1 MTAAR
6 HIARQTAISI
16 VINMVLSAFF
26 FLLLF
31 GGQEFVAV
39 WGVRGLA
46 ADFVPQS
53 FMITLMSVLMPGL
66 ASERKLR
73 AAQLIPLAEGT
84 RLPRHVGLRA
94 LVLAV
99 PAALAGG
106 AGMAAVLGLAGVD
119 AIAWAPALGFKIAYG
134 GLLGSIVTPIGLRA
148 ALARRH
154 AAKA

>member
-1 MTAAR
+1 MTAAQ
-6 HIARQTAISI
+6 HIARQTALSI
-16 VINMVLSAFF
+16 VINMALSTLF

-66 ASERKLR
+66 ATERKLR
-73 AAQLIPLAEGT
+73 AGQVAPFAHGT
-84 RLPRHVGLRA
+84 RLPRHAGLRA

-99 PAALAGG
+99 PTALAGG
-106 AGMAAVLGLAGVD
+106 ALMAALLSLAGVD
-119 AIAWAPALGFKIAYG
+119 GIAWAPALGFKIAYG
-134 GLLGSIVTPIGLRA
+134 GLLGSIVTPIGLRG
-148 ALARRH
+148 ALARRDT
-154 AAKA
+154 ARA

>member
-6 HIARQTAISI
+6 HIGQQTAISI
-16 VINMVLSAFF
+16 AINMALSALF
-26 FLLLF
+26 FLFLF
-31 GGQEFVAV
+31 GGQEFVPV

-66 ASERKLR
+66 ATERKLR
-73 AAQLIPLAEGT
+73 AAQLAPFAYGT
-84 RLPRHVGLRA
+84 RLPRHPGLRA

-106 AGMAAVLGLAGVD
+106 AAVAALLSLADVD
-119 AIAWAPALGFKIAYG
+119 GIAWAPALILKIAYG
-134 GLLGSIVTPIGLRA
+134 GLLGGIVTPIGLRA
-148 ALARRH
+148 ALARRDT
-154 AAKA
+154 AKA

>member
-1 MTAAR
+1 MA
-6 HIARQTAISI
+6 
-16 VINMVLSAFF
+16 LSAAF

-31 GGQEFVAV
+31 GGQELVSV
-39 WGVRGLA
+39 WGARGYA

-66 ASERKLR
+66 ATERKLR
-73 AAQLIPLAEGT
+73 AGQVTPYADST
-84 RLPRHVGLRA
+84 RLPRKPGLRA

-106 AGMAAVLGLAGVD
+106 TAIAALLSRAGVD
-119 AIAWAPALGFKIAYG
+119 GIAWAPGLGLKIAYS

-148 ALARRH
+148 ALARRDTP
-154 AAKA
+154 KA